1 MRTIKPILGIVLVFV
16 LTAFLAVG
24 CTSRLS
30 DKFDENQVEK
40 QAEKIVTLSCT
51 GKISEAYG
59 LLSDLLKA
67 QVTEEQITAGIEG
80 TIEPLGEFE
89 KINGTNVSS
98 QKDKDTG
105 TEYALAI
112 VIAKF
117 EEGKAQFTISFD
129 TEMNCVGFYIK

>member
-1 MRTIKPILGIVLVFV
+1 MTKTRWK
-16 LTAFLAVG
+16 
-24 CTSRLS
+24 SRRKRS
-30 DKFDENQVEK
+30 RPFRVP
-40 QAEKIVTLSCT
+40 V
-51 GKISEAYG
+51 KISEAYG

>member
-40 QAEKIVTLSCT
+40 QAEKVATLSCT

-59 LLSDLLKA
+59 LLRA
-67 QVTEEQITAGIEG
+67 AGR
-80 TIEPLGEFE
+80 
-89 KINGTNVSS
+89 V
-98 QKDKDTG
+98 
-105 TEYALAI
+105 
-112 VIAKF
+112 
-117 EEGKAQFTISFD
+117 
-129 TEMNCVGFYIK
+129 

>member
-40 QAEKIVTLSCT
+40 QAEKIATLSCT

-80 TIEPLGEFE
+80 TIEDR
-89 KINGTNVSS
+89 KSV
-98 QKDKDTG
+98 
-105 TEYALAI
+105 
-112 VIAKF
+112 V
-117 EEGKAQFTISFD
+117 
-129 TEMNCVGFYIK
+129 

>member
-30 DKFDENQVEK
+30 DKFDEK
-40 QAEKIVTLSCT
+40 QAEKIATLSCT

>member
-40 QAEKIVTLSCT
+40 QAEKVATLSCT

-98 QKDKDTG
+98 QKDKDT
-105 TEYALAI
+105 
-112 VIAKF
+112 
-117 EEGKAQFTISFD
+117 
-129 TEMNCVGFYIK
+129 

>member
-40 QAEKIVTLSCT
+40 IATLSCT

-105 TEYALAI
+105 TEYALAKI
-112 VIAKF
+112 GRAHV
-117 EEGKAQFTISFD
+117 
-129 TEMNCVGFYIK
+129 

>member
-40 QAEKIVTLSCT
+40 IATLSCT

>member
-40 QAEKIVTLSCT
+40 QAEKIATLSCT

-80 TIEPLGEFE
+80 TISRWESLKRLTAPMSAVRKTRIREPNTRLLL
-89 KINGTNVSS
+89 S
-98 QKDKDTG
+98 
-105 TEYALAI
+105 
-112 VIAKF
+112 
-117 EEGKAQFTISFD
+117 
-129 TEMNCVGFYIK
+129 

>member
-40 QAEKIVTLSCT
+40 QAALSCT

>member
-1 MRTIKPILGIVLVFV
+1 MRTIKPILGIVLMFV

-40 QAEKIVTLSCT
+40 IATLSCT

>member
-40 QAEKIVTLSCT
+40 QAEKIATLSCT

-89 KINGTNVSS
+89 KINGTNVSKTRIREPNTRLLLS
-98 QKDKDTG
+98 
-105 TEYALAI
+105 
-112 VIAKF
+112 
-117 EEGKAQFTISFD
+117 
-129 TEMNCVGFYIK
+129 

>member
-30 DKFDENQVEK
+30 DKFDENQ
-40 QAEKIVTLSCT
+40 AEKIATLSCT

>member
-40 QAEKIVTLSCT
+40 QAEKIATLSCT

-67 QVTEEQITAGIEG
+67 QVTEEQITAGIEV

-98 QKDKDTG
+98 KTRIREPN
-105 TEYALAI
+105 TRLLL
-112 VIAKF
+112 
-117 EEGKAQFTISFD
+117 S
-129 TEMNCVGFYIK
+129 

>member
-40 QAEKIVTLSCT
+40 QAEKIATLSCT

-59 LLSDLLKA
+59 LLSDLL
-67 QVTEEQITAGIEG
+67 EEQITAGIEG